1 MLGSATADNRMLTMG
16 ILLVLLEALCLL
28 IASIVLYR
36 LWLAPLA
43 RLPGPWICAITRL
56 PLMYHEFSGK
66 RRSFIHD
73 LHLKY
78 GPVVRVAPDEVSFA
92 TREALKEIYTSGGS
106 GYDKTSFY
114 SLFENFGVE

>member
-1 MLGSATADNRMLTMG
+1 MLGFATAKDRSSTMG
-16 ILLVLLEALCLL
+16 ILPVLLEALCLL

-43 RLPGPWICAITRL
+43 HLPGPWICAITRL